1 MFEAM
6 KGRNN
11 PEYNAVFI
19 TRFKRCSM
27 LCNYTP
33 CVSNGLGT
41 FITRVIFFGHNMD
54 AARQQLTASAP
65 RQFLPK
71 PVLQAL
77 YPPCDTW
84 FEFVRGLPYGQWS
97 IEQIEVSHP
106 HQSRSGR
113 DHLQGLTEPY
123 IYYYN
128 DFWCFVN
135 TFWKLFFHLFDCPFH
150 LACYALG
157 NTTHIAF

>member
-11 PEYNAVFI
+11 LGYERYFSHGFAICYAI
-19 TRFKRCSM
+19 TPRVYRMHKQ
-27 LCNYTP
+27 
-33 CVSNGLGT
+33 
-41 FITRVIFFGHNMD
+41 TRVIFCGHEMD

-106 HQSRSGR
+106 HQSHSGR

-135 TFWKLFFHLFDCPFH
+135 TF
-150 LACYALG
+150 
-157 NTTHIAF
+157 

>member
-1 MFEAM
+1 MQLHPVCIEWL
-6 KGRNN
+6 RHI
-11 PEYNAVFI
+11 YNS
-19 TRFKRCSM
+19 CD
-27 LCNYTP
+27 
-33 CVSNGLGT
+33 
-41 FITRVIFFGHNMD
+41 FFGHNMD

-77 YPPCDTW
+77 NPPCDTW

-135 TFWKLFFHLFDCPFH
+135 TFWKLFFHLFDCPFY

>member
-11 PEYNAVFI
+11 LGYERYLSHGSSVALCYAITPRVYRIHRHIYNSCDF
-19 TRFKRCSM
+19 R
-27 LCNYTP
+27 
-33 CVSNGLGT
+33 
-41 FITRVIFFGHNMD
+41 GHNID
-54 AARQQLTASAP
+54 AARQQLTAGAP

-71 PVLQAL
+71 PILQAF

-106 HQSRSGR
+106 HQSHSGR
-113 DHLQGLTEPY
+113 DHPQGLTEPY

-128 DFWCFVN
+128 DFWRFVN
-135 TFWKLFFHLFDCPFH
+135 TF
-150 LACYALG
+150 
-157 NTTHIAF
+157 